1 MISEAERSQAAD
13 RERRLKEIT
22 EIELKVKDAVIAQ
35 LQAEGKRLKR
45 DIGELQTK
53 LRIPRHHLKFLEEN
67 GALEE
72 FVKAKMDGEYQAARQ
87 VLDKVV
93 RGNRKGAS
101 STITSTEDVT
111 TELDNAHVQ
120 PQTLHPPKLLIPH
133 STSVSQ
139 ASPRTK
145 LHLPRHSLDML
156 RISNRSQCSTSSAYA
171 KHAQNN

>member
-1 MISEAERSQAAD
+1 MR
-13 RERRLKEIT
+13 
-22 EIELKVKDAVIAQ
+22 
-35 LQAEGKRLKR
+35 
-45 DIGELQTK
+45 
-53 LRIPRHHLKFLEEN
+53 
-67 GALEE
+67 
-72 FVKAKMDGEYQAARQ
+72 AKNDGEDQAARQ
-87 VLDKVV
+87 ALDKVV

-111 TELDNAHVQ
+111 TELDHAHAH

-156 RISNRSQCSTSSAYA
+156 RISNRSQCSTSSAYQ
-171 KHAQNN
+171 K